1 MTLPTTFDRLLRKRP
16 SRIGLRL
23 FAFNLLV
30 LFVPVAG
37 ILYLDVYEARLL
49 ETQERG
55 MVQQARMVAAA
66 LSTQDSIDENTAHEF
81 LSRVEDPG
89 EVRVRIFDAQGKLL
103 GDSARVGTRPQAR
116 PADDYT
122 QEIASRRRR
131 FLYQVGARLVQSR
144 DGMASALHR
153 MLGEGR
159 AAPTADRPPGDG
171 PPPELRAALTGRYG
185 AAARRT
191 PGQRSLTLNSAVP
204 IRHSGDLAGAVVVSQ
219 STFRILQ
226 ALYDVRLRLFE
237 IVLMSIAAAGILTR
251 IASSTIVKPVV
262 RLRHTAVALASRQT
276 ALSGKFSQ
284 VDRRDEIGDLAR
296 SLEELAARLD
306 AHVRLLESV
315 SADVAHEFKN
325 PLAAIRIA
333 AETMA
338 DEDDAQ
344 ERRRFLAMLTRDV
357 GRLEMLVTGVRELAQ
372 IDTELSHARRE
383 PVDVASL
390 LRNIIDGRHLVL
402 GSSIRLDVP
411 PEPILVSGSA
421 DRLSQVFENLIE
433 NAASFSPEASPV
445 EISAS
450 VGRGECVV
458 CVRDRG
464 PGIPPEHAER
474 VFERFFSYRPASN
487 RRDHMGLGLAIARTI
502 VAGYGGSIAARNRAD
517 GGAELDVR
525 LPVVAEHYRQH
536 A

>member
-1 MTLPTTFDRLLRKRP
+1 MTVSNRLARVLRKRP

-37 ILYLDVYEARLL
+37 ILYLDVYEGRLL

-55 MVQQARMVAAA
+55 MVQQARAVAAA
-66 LSTQDSIDENTAHEF
+66 LATHDSLDETSARLF
-81 LSRVEDPG
+81 LSRIDDPA
-89 EVRVRIFDAQGKLL
+89 EVRIRIFDRGGQLL
-103 GDSARVGTRPQAR
+103 GDSARALNRGQAR
-116 PADDYT
+116 PGGEYT
-122 QEIASRRRR
+122 PPITNPRRR
-131 FLYQVGARLVQSR
+131 FLYRIGAALVQLRATITSAPRRLLSR
-144 DGMASALHR
+144 
-153 MLGEGR
+153 GR
-159 AAPTADRPPGDG
+159 AAPTSAEPVEGSA
-171 PPPELRAALTGRYG
+171 PELKAALANRYG
-185 AAARRT
+185 AAVRRT
-191 PGQRSLTLNSAVP
+191 PGQRSLTLYSAVP
-204 IRHSGDLAGAVVVSQ
+204 IRLSGDVAGAVVVSQ

-262 RLRHTAVALASRQT
+262 RLRHTAVALAARQT

-296 SLEELAARLD
+296 SLEELAGRLD
-306 AHVRLLESV
+306 SHVRLLESV

-338 DEDDAQ
+338 DEDDVE
-344 ERRRFLAMLTRDV
+344 ERRRFLRMLKRDV
-357 GRLEMLVTGVRELAQ
+357 DRLEMLVTGVRELAQ
-372 IDTELSHARRE
+372 IDTELSNRQRQ
-383 PVDVASL
+383 PVDVVSL
-390 LRNIIDGRHLVL
+390 LEGVIEGRRLVL
-402 GSSIRLDVP
+402 RSPIRFDVP
-411 PEPILVSGSA
+411 SGRVLVNGSA
-421 DRLSQVFENLIE
+421 DRLTQVFENLID
-433 NAASFSPEASPV
+433 NAGSFSPEGQPV

-450 VGRGECVV
+450 AVRGECVV
-458 CVRDRG
+458 CVSDSG
-464 PGIPPEHAER
+464 PGIPPGHTER

-502 VAGYGGSIAARNRAD
+502 ATGYGGSIAARNRPD
-517 GGAELDVR
+517 GGAEFEVR
-525 LPVVAEHYRQH
+525 LPVVAEHQGLRV
-536 A
+536 